1 MSIITPY
8 EVKKYSPA
16 GASYPMDNINLFKD
30 SIERDFFMN
39 CIGEDYY
46 TLMLKDARRF
56 ETATMW
62 NKTTSYNSG
71 DYVIH
76 QGAILE
82 SCQSLNVNSE
92 PSFTNDKWKVASK
105 FRKPSY
111 NAIWDQYL
119 ASIIA
124 FKIYKE
130 CIPFDTIKSDAK
142 GLVVFGQDAT
152 GATGANKYDLDFLQ
166 KRAQNQIDLLVDGFK
181 KYVIAQYELY
191 KVDPK
196 TGHDFSLMMFVE
208 DCEKCI
214 VQGKTN
220 RRVGFLNK

>member
-16 GASYPMDNINLFKD
+16 GAGYPLDNINLFKD

-46 TLMLKDARRF
+46 NLMLKDARRF
-56 ETATMW
+56 ETATIW

-71 DYVIH
+71 DHVIY
-76 QGAILE
+76 QGQILE

-92 PSFTNDKWKVASK
+92 PIYGNDKWQEAAKFSK
-105 FRKPSY
+105 KAY
-111 NAIWDQYL
+111 NAIWNTYL
-119 ASIIA
+119 NSIIA

-142 GLVVFGQDAT
+142 GLQVFGQDGS
-152 GATGANKYDLDFLQ
+152 GAMTANKYDVDFLQ
-166 KRAQNQIDLLVDGFK
+166 KRIQNQIDLLVDGFK
-181 KYVIAQYELY
+181 KYVIAQYELF

-196 TGHDFSLMMFVE
+196 TGYDFSLMMFVE

-214 VQGKTN
+214 VQSKSN
-220 RRVGFLNK
+220 RRVSFLN

>member
-1 MSIITPY
+1 MSIITAY

-16 GASYPMDNINLFKD
+16 GAGYPLDNINLFKD

-39 CIGEDYY
+39 CIGDDYY
-46 TLMLKDARRF
+46 NLMLKDARRF
-56 ETATMW
+56 ETATAW

-71 DYVIH
+71 DYVIY
-76 QGAILE
+76 QGSILE

-92 PSFTNDKWKVASK
+92 PVFDNNKWKQAVK
-105 FRKPSY
+105 FRHKAY
-111 NAIWDQYL
+111 NAIWDNYL

-166 KRAQNQIDLLVDGFK
+166 KRIQNQIDLLVDGFK
-181 KYVIAQYELY
+181 KYAIAQYELF
-191 KVDPK
+191 KADPS

-208 DCEKCI
+208 DCEKCV

-220 RRVGFLNK
+220 RRIGLLN

>member
-1 MSIITPY
+1 MSIITAY

-16 GASYPMDNINLFKD
+16 GASYPSDNINLFKD
-30 SIERDFFMN
+30 SIERDFFLN

-46 TLMLKDARRF
+46 NLMLRDARRF
-56 ETATMW
+56 ETATIW
-62 NKTTSYNSG
+62 NKATTYNSG
-71 DYVIH
+71 DYVIY
-76 QGAILE
+76 QGQILT
-82 SCQSLNVNSE
+82 SNQSLNVNSE
-92 PSFTNDKWKVASK
+92 PVYGNTKWSEAVK
-105 FRKPSY
+105 FRKPAF
-111 NAIWDQYL
+111 NAIWDNYL

-142 GLVVFGQDAT
+142 GLTVSAQDQS
-152 GATGANKYDLDFLQ
+152 GAVTANKYDLDFIQ
-166 KRAQNQIDLLVDGFK
+166 KRTQNQIDLLVDGFK
-181 KYVIAQYELY
+181 KYVIAQNELF

-214 VQGKTN
+214 VQGKSN
-220 RRVGFLNK
+220 RRVSFLN